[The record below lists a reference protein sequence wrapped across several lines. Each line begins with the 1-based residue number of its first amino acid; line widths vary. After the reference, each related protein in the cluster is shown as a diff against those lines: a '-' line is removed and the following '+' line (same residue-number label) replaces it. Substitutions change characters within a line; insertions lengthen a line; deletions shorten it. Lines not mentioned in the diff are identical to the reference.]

1 MGYLVLT
8 RKYRPQNFDEV
19 LGQPHVTKTLMSAL
33 KKGRVGHSYLFS
45 GPRGVGK
52 TSVARI
58 LAKAVNCK
66 KGIVENP
73 CNDCENCKAVTN
85 CNSVDVIEI
94 DGASNRGIDEIR
106 ALREAVSYSPVQ
118 STFKVYIIDE
128 VHMLTKEAFNALLKT
143 LEEPPSHI
151 IFIFAT
157 TEPQKVP
164 KTVLSRCQRF
174 DFRVLSNKEIFEKLK
189 KLVKAEKVKAT
200 DEALSLI
207 SSRADGAIRDA
218 EGMLE
223 QLISYSEGEINASDV
238 RDVFGFIGNSLY
250 LKLFNGIKNSEET
263 GIIQNI
269 EEIARKGYDLRE
281 FVSGWLKF
289 LRGLLLC
296 KLGIEDITSIDSE
309 ENLSELSKDVS
320 TEFMTAVLNLSV
332 DLEKD
337 IRLIPHSP
345 VYLELAMLR
354 MARIPNLRDI
364 NTLIK
369 KISQDTAPLNNPQ
382 EKKGVIEEEKA
393 IINKNNTNIKYTKNE
408 KELWAAIM
416 TKINGT
422 SGKNF
427 LKEFLKDAEPVAFED
442 NILRIKVP
450 STHKKHLDE
459 DIHFLR
465 GALKNETGKDIDIE
479 IITYEQ
485 KIDTRLRDNSMVTK
499 VKEIFNA
506 EEFI

>member
-1 MGYLVLT
+1 MKYLVLT

-19 LGQPHVTKTLMSAL
+19 LGQPHVTRTLMSAL
-33 KKGRVGHSYLFS
+33 AKGRVGHSYLFS

-73 CNDCENCKAVTN
+73 CNECENCIAITN

-106 ALREAVSYSPVQ
+106 SLRESVSYSPVQ
-118 STFKVYIIDE
+118 SAFKVYIIDE

-143 LEEPPSHI
+143 LEEPPSHV

-174 DFRVLSNKEIFEKLK
+174 DFRMLTNREIFGKLK
-189 KLVKAEKVKAT
+189 ELAKSENVEAT

-207 SSRADGAIRDA
+207 SSRAEGAIRDA

-223 QLISYSEGEINASDV
+223 QLISYSEGEITENDV
-238 RDVFGFIGNSLY
+238 RDVFGFIGNNLY
-250 LKLFNGIKNSEET
+250 LELFEGIKNSEEEE
-263 GIIQNI
+263 IIRCV
-269 EEIARKGYDLRE
+269 EEIAGRGYDLRE
-281 FVSGWLKF
+281 FTSGWLKF
-289 LRGLLLC
+289 LRSLILC
-296 KLGIEDITSIDSE
+296 KLGIKD
-309 ENLSELSKDVS
+309 LSSTVPEKDLTELVKDVS
-320 TEFMTAVLNLSV
+320 KEFITAVLNLSV

-337 IRLIPHSP
+337 IRLLSHSP

-354 MARIPNLRDI
+354 MAKIPNLRDI
-364 NTLIK
+364 NTIIEKMGQGSPIK
-369 KISQDTAPLNNPQ
+369 NETKENKK
-382 EKKGVIEEEKA
+382 EKKTNNKKTAKAPKNAREVWNA
-393 IINKNNTNIKYTKNE
+393 II
-408 KELWAAIM
+408 A
-416 TKINGT
+416 KINGT
-422 SGKNF
+422 TGKNF
-427 LKEFLKDAEPVAFED
+427 LKAFLKDAEPVSFED
-442 NILRIKVP
+442 DILRIKVP

-465 GALKNETGKDIDIE
+465 DALKATTGKDIDIE
-479 IITYEQ
+479 IITYQQ
-485 KIDTRLRDNSMVTK
+485 KVETKLRDNTIVTK

>member
-19 LGQPHVTKTLMSAL
+19 LGQPHVNKTLMSAL
-33 KKGRVGHSYLFS
+33 AKGRVGHSYLFS

-73 CNDCENCKAVTN
+73 CNECENCRAITN

-106 ALREAVSYSPVQ
+106 SLRESVSYSPVQ
-118 STFKVYIIDE
+118 SAFKVYIIDE

-143 LEEPPSHI
+143 LEEPPSHV

-174 DFRVLSNKEIFEKLK
+174 DFRMLSNQEIFKKLK
-189 KLVKAEKVKAT
+189 ELAKLENVKAT

-207 SSRADGAIRDA
+207 SSRAEGAIRDA

-223 QLISYSEGEINASDV
+223 QLISYSDGEITADDV
-238 RDVFGFIGNSLY
+238 RDVFGFIGNNLY
-250 LKLFNGIKNSEET
+250 LELFNGIKNSEENE
-263 GIIQNI
+263 IVRCV
-269 EEIARKGYDLRE
+269 EEIASRGYDLRE
-281 FVSGWLKF
+281 FTSGWLKF
-289 LRGLLLC
+289 LRSLILC
-296 KLGIEDITSIDSE
+296 KLEIKDTTSTVPRE
-309 ENLSELSKDVS
+309 ELIKLTENVSK
-320 TEFMTAVLNLSV
+320 EFITAVLNLSV

-337 IRLIPHSP
+337 IRLISHSP

-354 MARIPNLRDI
+354 MAKIPNLRDI

-369 KISQDTAPLNNPQ
+369 KMSEEMPLKENPQ
-382 EKKGVIEEEKA
+382 KNKERETNNRTITKLSKNAQDIWEA
-393 IINKNNTNIKYTKNE
+393 IIKQIDGTN
-408 KELWAAIM
+408 
-416 TKINGT
+416 
-422 SGKNF
+422 GKNF
-427 LKEFLKDAEPVAFED
+427 LKAFLKDAEPVSFED
-442 NILRIKVP
+442 DILRIKVP

-465 GALKNETGKDIDIE
+465 DAIKETTGKDIDIE
-479 IITYEQ
+479 IITYQQ
-485 KIDTRLRDNSMVTK
+485 KVETKLRDNSMVTK
-499 VKEIFNA
+499 VKEIFDA

>member
-1 MGYLVLT
+1 
-8 RKYRPQNFDEV
+8 
-19 LGQPHVTKTLMSAL
+19 
-33 KKGRVGHSYLFS
+33 
-45 GPRGVGK
+45 VGK

-73 CNDCENCKAVTN
+73 CNECENCSAITN
-85 CNSVDVIEI
+85 GNAVDVIEI

-106 ALREAVSYSPVQ
+106 ALRESVSYSPVQ
-118 STFKVYIIDE
+118 SPFKVYIIDE

-174 DFRVLSNKEIFEKLK
+174 DFRALSNKEIFGKLK
-189 KLVKAEKVKAT
+189 ELVSAEKVKAT

-207 SSRADGAIRDA
+207 ASRAEGAIRDA

-223 QLISYSEGEINASDV
+223 QLMSYSEGEINADDV
-238 RDVFGFIGNSLY
+238 RDVFGFIGEKLYISL
-250 LKLFNGIKNSEET
+250 FCGIKNSEESK
-263 GIIQNI
+263 IISGV
-269 EEIARKGYDLRE
+269 EEVTQKGYDLRE
-281 FVSGWLKF
+281 FTSGWLKF
-289 LRGLLLC
+289 LRNLLLC
-296 KLGIEDITSIDSE
+296 KLEIKNITSVETNKQLI
-309 ENLSELSKDVS
+309 ELSKDVS
-320 TEFMTAVLNLSV
+320 TEFITAVLNLSA

-337 IRLIPHSP
+337 IRLLPHSP

-354 MARIPNLRDI
+354 MARIPDLQNI
-364 NTLIK
+364 NTLIQ
-369 KISQDTAPLNNPQ
+369 KISQGSVTIEKPGKQAEVEKKINTQ
-382 EKKGVIEEEKA
+382 EKENKTSAKA
-393 IINKNNTNIKYTKNE
+393 SKNSQ
-408 KELWAAIM
+408 ELWSAIM
-416 TKINGT
+416 EKINGT
-422 SGKNF
+422 GGKNF
-427 LKEFLKDAEPVAFED
+427 LKAFLKDAEPISFED
-442 NILRIKVP
+442 NILRIRVP
-450 STHKKHLDE
+450 STHKNHLDE

-465 GALKNETGKDIDIE
+465 DALKEEKGKDIDIE

-485 KIDTRLRDNSMVTK
+485 KRDTKLSDNSMVLK
-499 VKEIFNA
+499 IKEIFNA

>member
-19 LGQPHVTKTLMSAL
+19 LGQSHVTRTLMSAL
-33 KKGRVGHSYLFS
+33 KKQRVGHSYLFS

-73 CNDCENCKAVTN
+73 CNECENCKSITN
-85 CNSVDVIEI
+85 GNAVDVIEI

-106 ALREAVSYSPVQ
+106 ALRESVSYSPIQ
-118 STFKVYIIDE
+118 SAFKVYIIDE

-164 KTVLSRCQRF
+164 KTVMSRCQRF
-174 DFRVLSNKEIFEKLK
+174 DFRALSNKEIFGKLK
-189 KLVKAEKVKAT
+189 ELTSAEKVKAT

-207 SSRADGAIRDA
+207 ASRAEGAIRDA

-223 QLISYSEGEINASDV
+223 QLISYSEGEINAHDV
-238 RDVFGFIGNSLY
+238 REVFGFIGDSLY
-250 LKLFNGIKNSEET
+250 LKLFEGIKNSEENE
-263 GIIQNI
+263 IISNI
-269 EEIARKGYDLRE
+269 EEVTQKGYDLRE
-281 FVSGWLKF
+281 FTSGWLKF
-289 LRGLLLC
+289 LRELLLC
-296 KLGIEDITSIDSE
+296 KLEIKNINPLESDKQMI
-309 ENLSELSKDVS
+309 ELSKDVS
-320 TEFMTAVLNLSV
+320 TEFITAVLNLSA
-332 DLEKD
+332 DLERD
-337 IRLIPHSP
+337 IKLLPHSP

-369 KISQDTAPLNNPQ
+369 ELRQNTTTLEKSDEQEN
-382 EKKGVIEEEKA
+382 EKKPVSIKKNHL
-393 IINKNNTNIKYTKNE
+393 NKSPGNSI
-408 KELWAAIM
+408 ELWDTIIQR
-416 TKINGT
+416 INGT
-422 SGKNF
+422 GGKNF
-427 LKEFLKDAEPVAFED
+427 LKAFLKDAEPVSFED
-442 NILRIKVP
+442 DILRIKVP
-450 STHKKHLDE
+450 STHKNHLDE

-465 GALKNETGKDIDIE
+465 DALKEETGKDIDIE
-479 IITYEQ
+479 IITYER
-485 KIDTRLRDNSMVTK
+485 KRETKLRDNSMVLK
-499 VKEIFNA
+499 IKEIFNA

>member
-8 RKYRPQNFDEV
+8 RKYRPQNFNEV
-19 LGQPHVTKTLMSAL
+19 LGQPHVTRTLMSAL
-33 KKGRVGHSYLFS
+33 AKGRVGHSYLFS

-73 CNDCENCKAVTN
+73 CNVCENCIAITN

-106 ALREAVSYSPVQ
+106 SLRESVSYSPVQ
-118 STFKVYIIDE
+118 SAFKVYIIDE

-143 LEEPPSHI
+143 LEEPPSHV

-174 DFRVLSNKEIFEKLK
+174 DFRMLSNQEILGKLK
-189 KLVKAEKVKAT
+189 ELAKMENVKST

-207 SSRADGAIRDA
+207 SSRAEGAIRDA

-223 QLISYSEGEINASDV
+223 QLISYSEGEITADDV
-238 RDVFGFIGNSLY
+238 RDVFGFIGNNLY
-250 LKLFNGIKNSEET
+250 LELFNGIKNSKEDE
-263 GIIQNI
+263 IIRCV
-269 EEIARKGYDLRE
+269 EEIASRGYDLRE
-281 FVSGWLKF
+281 FTSGWLKF
-289 LRGLLLC
+289 LRSLLLC
-296 KLGIEDITSIDSE
+296 KLEIKDITSTVSKE
-309 ENLSELSKDVS
+309 ELKKLTKSVS
-320 TEFMTAVLNLSV
+320 TEFITAVLNLSV

-337 IRLIPHSP
+337 IRLISHSP

-369 KISQDTAPLNNPQ
+369 KMTQETPLIDKPQKNKEKETNNRITIKTPKNAQ
-382 EKKGVIEEEKA
+382 EVWDA
-393 IINKNNTNIKYTKNE
+393 IIK
-408 KELWAAIM
+408 
-416 TKINGT
+416 KINGT
-422 SGKNF
+422 DGKNF
-427 LKEFLKDAEPVAFED
+427 LKAFLKDAEPVSFED

-465 GALKNETGKDIDIE
+465 DALKETTGKDIDIE
-479 IITYEQ
+479 IITYQQ
-485 KIDTRLRDNSMVTK
+485 KVETKLRDNSMVTK